1 MAQLFSAITLALVS
15 GATIIALLV
24 TVTLLFPGLS
34 IRAAI
39 IQGTMPG
46 RSFFLGAVN
55 FLFFFAI
62 AAVLAQIGEQIPGGL
77 GSLFGLAAATLVL
90 LILTVMTFGLSGMVN
105 LLADRINVQPVTIG
119 RKLGAAT
126 LLVAAG
132 FAPVIGWFIL
142 TPIVLL
148 ASLGAGIIAII
159 QGFGSESSQP
169 DSAS

>member
-1 MAQLFSAITLALVS
+1 MAQLGSVILLALVS
-15 GATIIALLV
+15 SATIIALLV

-34 IRAAI
+34 SRAAN

-46 RSFFLGAVN
+46 RSFFLGGVN
-55 FLFFFAI
+55 FLFFFTV
-62 AAVLAQIGEQIPGGL
+62 AAVLAQIGEQFPGGL
-77 GSLFGLAAATLVL
+77 GSLFGLAALTLVL
-90 LILTVMTFGLSGMVN
+90 LILSIMTIGLSGMVN
-105 LLADRINVQPVTIG
+105 LLADRTSAQPVTTG

-148 ASLGAGIIAII
+148 TSLGAGIIAII
-159 QGFGSESSQP
+159 QGFGSGSSQP
-169 DSAS
+169 GSAI